1 MNLQEDIDRIKEVM
15 EQTSL
20 ELKGKTLA
28 PKFAP
33 PENFGQSKRAID
45 SKKPM
50 GADFMVDAISAAI
63 DVVPGFGNLISFVID
78 EIHALSYFVRAAMT
92 SGLQRTEFIILGLVT
107 ALFGLYP
114 VGGNIASVGVKQGI
128 KNLLRMTPDSIQRWA
143 IQKGIINYR
152 ILFDKREFKWSFWIF
167 ITKLMKTQGVEVL
180 VQQVGKLKEQLIEV
194 KIILQEKKLL
204 TPELSEVFDTAIS
217 WLDTPSPEQLT
228 VVKEMVNKGL
238 I

>member
-1 MNLQEDIDRIKEVM
+1 
-15 EQTSL
+15 
-20 ELKGKTLA
+20 
-28 PKFAP
+28 
-33 PENFGQSKRAID
+33 
-45 SKKPM
+45 
-50 GADFMVDAISAAI
+50 
-63 DVVPGFGNLISFVID
+63 
-78 EIHALSYFVRAAMT
+78 
-92 SGLQRTEFIILGLVT
+92 
-107 ALFGLYP
+107 
-114 VGGNIASVGVKQGI
+114 
-128 KNLLRMTPDSIQRWA
+128 MTPDSIQRWA

-228 VVKEMVNKGL
+228 VVEEMVKKGL